1 MSVLLE
7 MAMFPT
13 DQTESKSAYVSQVVK
28 VIRDCGY
35 PYQLTPMATIV
46 ETDELSQALEII
58 QKCYDVLDSLD
69 CNRVYSTIKFDIR
82 KNHENRLKGKVKSIE
97 NKIGEVSK

>member
-13 DQTESKSAYVSQVVK
+13 DHGESKSAYVSEVIK

-35 PYQLTPMATIV
+35 PYQLTPMATII
-46 ETDELSQALEII
+46 ETQEISQALTIV
-58 QKCYDVLDSLD
+58 QMCYDKLEELE

-82 KNHENRLKGKVKSIE
+82 KGHENRLKGKVASIE
-97 NKIGEVSK
+97 SKIGEVCK

>member
-13 DQTESKSAYVSQVVK
+13 DHGESKSEYVSEVIK
-28 VIRDCGY
+28 VIRDCGFE
-35 PYQLTPMATIV
+35 YQLTPMATII
-46 ETDELSQALEII
+46 ETQNLSDALEIV
-58 QKCYDVLDSLD
+58 QKCYDVLDELD

-82 KNHENRLKGKVKSIE
+82 KGHKNRLKGKVKSIE

>member
-1 MSVLLE
+1 MSVLLN

-13 DQTESKSAYVSQVVK
+13 DHGESKSKYVSEVIK

-46 ETDELSQALEII
+46 ETKEMSQALEVV
-58 QKCYDVLDSLD
+58 QMCYDKLEELE
-69 CNRVYSTIKFDIR
+69 CNRVYSSMTFDIR
-82 KNHENRLKGKVKSIE
+82 KGHKNRLKGKVASIE
-97 NKIGEVSK
+97 SKIGEVCK

>member
-1 MSVLLE
+1 ML
-7 MAMFPT
+7 AT
-13 DQTESKSAYVSQVVK
+13 DHGESKSEYVSQVIK

-46 ETDELSQALEII
+46 ETQEISQALAIV
-58 QKCYDVLDSLD
+58 QMCYDKLEELQ

-82 KNHENRLKGKVKSIE
+82 KGYKNRLKGKVASIE
-97 NKIGEVSK
+97 SKIGEVSK

>member
-13 DQTESKSAYVSQVVK
+13 VHGESKSQYVSEVIK

-35 PYQLTPMATIV
+35 PYQLTPMATII
-46 ETDELSQALEII
+46 ETQEISQALAII
-58 QKCYDVLDSLD
+58 QMCYDKLDELE
-69 CNRVYSTIKFDIR
+69 CNRVYSTITFDIR
-82 KNHENRLKGKVKSIE
+82 KGHENRMKGKVASIE
-97 NKIGEVSK
+97 SKIGEVSK